1 MGKILAKGLI
11 LVEIAALSSINS
23 RTNLL
28 EQVGMRVLQMA
39 MDNTNAQAGK
49 LLQTLEQ
56 TTKAM
61 ELSVHPHLG
70 RNIDLRV

>member
-1 MGKILAKGLI
+1 MD
-11 LVEIAALSSINS
+11 IAALPSINS
-23 RTNLL
+23 QRDLL
-28 EQVGMRVLQMA
+28 QQVGMRVLQMA

-61 ELSVHPHLG
+61 ELSVQPHLG

>member
-1 MGKILAKGLI
+1 MN
-11 LVEIAALSSINS
+11 IAALSSINS
-23 RTNLL
+23 QRDLL
-28 EQVGMRVLQMA
+28 QQVGIRVLRMA
-39 MDNTNAQAGK
+39 MDNANAQAGK